1 MVRTRSP
8 RLFVW
13 LALCLAVLTFARAL
27 VPAGFMPTSG
37 VDQQIRMVMC
47 TGFGPASSDDTGAP
61 ADHQK
66 NPCLY
71 AATTPLAD
79 PAPDVVVAAPAPY
92 AVALSYGWAYPSA
105 QPDHKGHGYGARAPP
120 VAV

>member
-1 MVRTRSP
+1 MVRTRTP
-8 RLFVW
+8 RLFAW
-13 LALCLAVLTFARAL
+13 LALCLTVLTFARAL
-27 VPAGFMPTSG
+27 VPTGFMPTRG

-47 TGFGPASSDDTGAP
+47 TGFGPASSDDTGTP

-79 PAPDVVVAAPAPY
+79 PAPDVMVAAPAPY
-92 AVALSYGWAYPSA
+92 AVALSHAWASSSA
-105 QPDHKGHGYGARAPP
+105 QLDHKVHIYGARAPP